1 MSVWVLLLACSRHA
15 PVEDGLAAWCSVDGP
30 VPQDAVPRGLPRPQ
44 STRPTAELLVAGHA
58 LVSEIADEPSERQ
71 MGLMARTALE
81 ADAGMLFVYPDTRE
95 RGFWMKNTLLP
106 LSIAYL
112 DDDGTI
118 VRIADMRPLCE
129 ELVSS
134 HLPARY
140 ALEAHRGWFG
150 AHGVRIGDRVTRADG
165 VPLPSQAVP

>member
-15 PVEDGLAAWCSVDGP
+15 PVEDGLAAWCAVDGP

-44 STRPTAELLVAGHA
+44 STRPTAELLVAGHPIVA
-58 LVSEIADEPSERQ
+58 ELADEPSERQ
-71 MGLMARTALE
+71 TGLMARTTLE
-81 ADAGMLFVYPDTRE
+81 PDAGMLFVYPDARE

-112 DDDGTI
+112 DDEGAI
-118 VRIADMRPLCE
+118 VHIADMRPLCE
-129 ELVSS
+129 ELVPS

-140 ALEAHRGWFG
+140 ALEANRGWFG
-150 AHGVRIGDRVTRADG
+150 AQGVRIGDRVTRADG
-165 VPLPSQAVP
+165 APLPVQAAP

>member
-1 MSVWVLLLACSRHA
+1 MSVVVWLLACARRA
-15 PVEDGLAAWCSVDGP
+15 PVEDGLAAWCAVDGP

-44 STRPTAELLVAGHA
+44 TARPTAGLHVAGHA
-58 LVSEIADEPSERQ
+58 LLAEVADEPSERQ
-71 MGLMARTALE
+71 MGLMARTTLPS
-81 ADAGMLFVYPDTRE
+81 DAGMLFVYPDSRE

-112 DDDGTI
+112 DEEGAI
-118 VRIADMRPLCE
+118 VHIADMRPLCE
-129 ELVSS
+129 ELVPS

-140 ALEAHRGWFG
+140 ALEANRGWFA

-165 VPLPSQAVP
+165 APLPVQAAP